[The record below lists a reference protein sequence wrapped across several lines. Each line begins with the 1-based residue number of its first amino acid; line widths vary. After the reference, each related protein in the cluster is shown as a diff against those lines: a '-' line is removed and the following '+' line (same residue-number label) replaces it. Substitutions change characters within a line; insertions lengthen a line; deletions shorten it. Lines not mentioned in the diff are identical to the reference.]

1 MKGIVS
7 LSIVLVISLLY
18 IPANEGE
25 LTPEN
30 TVILSNETDE
40 SFCKDFSVLL
50 QRVRPEWVVLDSAV
64 IPESVRDRNLIIVG
78 GPDSE
83 YTGVIIKEF
92 LTQEEIEYIQDGHYF
107 ILEKESPWA
116 DNTII
121 ICTGPDRILTKKAA
135 EEAITSLEGE
145 WTFPPF
151 TSVPDEEAHEYITQ
165 IQHIPDEE
173 LPKDTLGIDVDAKSP
188 SRISTEEATEDVEYL
203 FYLFSHGYCGYGYFE
218 TRGNF
223 DEAKKSILQ
232 ELESKSMWSP
242 DDFSQ
247 LIRNNLT
254 FIHDC
259 HLSVGGHKYGSHEDF
274 WYDKTLEFS
283 KVRSEYYFVSDN
295 TTYQVVSVNGE
306 HPDEFMF
313 PSLNVEG
320 NPIYRVGIL
329 SQTAPEPLVLI
340 AHHDHEQLHIELQL
354 YRSDFAYFSEEIF
367 SEETIGGIPVVRIRS
382 FSDHHSEYINQF
394 LAAAQKYR
402 GKPILIIDIRG
413 NGGGNEE
420 WPKKWIARFTG
431 QQPPNNRYFT
441 ELISKTTMMGRA
453 NYFEYL
459 LDMYPETSFYQIEKD
474 QFTAQVDFFEK
485 YSTTPHWSG
494 PFSQGAQVIPNDTT
508 LIVVTNGRVASAAEG
523 FIIYLQQVEN
533 VVFVGENTRGAL
545 VFGQMTL
552 HQLPHSKLSLYLPI
566 SLNIP
571 LNLEFR
577 EERGFF
583 PDLWIPA
590 EDALNYAVAAV
601 RKGTI
606 TTVKPLPEAVLQEEF
621 IPEKQPMIEK
631 SDLIPIFLGIL
642 FGISFIFVNKKR
654 NKLFFYVAGICLVA
668 AGIIILALVSPLG
681 YGYCMIGIICII
693 IGVYKWRKEKA
704 VSEKGA

>member
-1 MKGIVS
+1 MKGILS
-7 LSIVLVISLLY
+7 LSIILVISLLNV
-18 IPANEGE
+18 PAEDE

-30 TVILSNETDE
+30 TIILSNETDA

-50 QRVRPEWVVLDSAV
+50 KRVRPEWVILDTAEV
-64 IPESVRDRNLIIVG
+64 PESVRDRNLIIIG
-78 GPDSE
+78 ELDAE
-83 YTGVIIKEF
+83 YTGHIIKEL
-92 LTQEEIEYIQDGHYF
+92 LTQKEIDHIQDDYYSV
-107 ILEKESPWA
+107 LEKESPWA
-116 DNTII
+116 DNKII
-121 ICTGPDRILTKKAA
+121 ICTGSNGLLTKKAA
-135 EEAITSLEGE
+135 EEAIASLEGE

-151 TSVPDEEAHEYITQ
+151 TSVPYEEAHEYITQ
-165 IQHIPDEE
+165 IQYIPDEE
-173 LPKDTLGIDVDAKSP
+173 LPKDTLGIDLDAKSP
-188 SRISTEEATEDVEYL
+188 SHISVEEASEDVEYL

-218 TRGNF
+218 TRGSF

-232 ELESKSMWSP
+232 ELESKSTWSP
-242 DDFSQ
+242 EDFSQ
-247 LIRNNLT
+247 LIHDNLT

-259 HLSVGGHKYGSHEDF
+259 HLSVGGYKYGDHEDF
-274 WYDKTLEFS
+274 WYDTTLEFS
-283 KVRSEYYFVSDN
+283 KVTGEYYFVSDN

-313 PSLNVEG
+313 PSLNVQG
-320 NPIYRVGIL
+320 DPIYRIGIL
-329 SQTAPEPLVLI
+329 SQTAPEPLALT
-340 AHHDHEQLHIELQL
+340 AHHDHEQLHIKLQL
-354 YRSDFAYFSEEIF
+354 YRSDFGYFSEEIF
-367 SEETIGGIPVVRIRS
+367 SEDTIGGIPVVRIRS
-382 FSDHHSEYINQF
+382 FSDHHAEYINQF
-394 LAAAQKYR
+394 LTTAQRYR
-402 GKPILIIDIRG
+402 GAPILIIDIRG

-420 WPKKWIARFTG
+420 WPKKWITRFTG
-431 QQPPNNRYFT
+431 HQPPNNRYFT

-459 LDMYPETSFYQIEKD
+459 LDMYPVTSFYQTEKD
-474 QFTAQVDFFEK
+474 QFTAQADFFEK
-485 YSTTPHWSG
+485 YSMTPHWSG

-552 HQLPHSKLSLYLPI
+552 HQLPHSRLSLNLPI

-571 LNLEFR
+571 LDLELR
-577 EERGFF
+577 EEKGFF
-583 PDLWIPA
+583 PNLWIPA
-590 EDALNYAVAAV
+590 EDAVNYAVAAV

-606 TTVKPLPEAVLQEEF
+606 TTVKLLPEEVLQEEF

-631 SDLIPIFLGIL
+631 SDLIPFFLGIL
-642 FGISFIFVNKKR
+642 FGIFFIFVNKKK
-654 NKLFFYVAGICLVA
+654 NKLFFYIAGICGFCG
-668 AGIIILALVSPLG
+668 GIIILALVSPLG
-681 YGYCMIGIICII
+681 YGYSIIGMMCFT

>member
-1 MKGIVS
+1 MKGILS

-18 IPANEGE
+18 VPANEDE

-64 IPESVRDRNLIIVG
+64 VPESVRDRNLIIVG
-78 GPDSE
+78 GLDAE

-92 LTQEEIEYIQDGHYF
+92 LTQEEIDYIQDGHYF
-107 ILEKESPWA
+107 VLEKESPWA
-116 DNTII
+116 DNKII

-151 TSVPDEEAHEYITQ
+151 ASVTDEEAHEYITQ

-173 LPKDTLGIDVDAKSP
+173 LPKEALGIDLNAKPP
-188 SRISTEEATEDVEYL
+188 SRISSEEASEDIEYL
-203 FYLFSHGYCGYGYFE
+203 FYLFSHGYCGYGYFK
-218 TRGNF
+218 TRGDF

-232 ELESKSMWSP
+232 ELEAKSMWSP
-242 DDFSQ
+242 DDLSQ

-259 HLSVGGHKYGSHEDF
+259 HLSVGAHKYGGHEDF
-274 WYDKTLEFS
+274 WCDKTLEFS
-283 KVRSEYYFVSDN
+283 KVRREYYFVSDN

-313 PSLNVEG
+313 PSLNAEG

-329 SQTAPEPLVLI
+329 SQTAPEPLVL
-340 AHHDHEQLHIELQL
+340 AAYHDHEQTHIELQL
-354 YRSDFAYFSEEIF
+354 YCSDFGYFSKEIF
-367 SEETIGGIPVVRIRS
+367 SEDTIGGIPVVRIRS
-382 FSDHHSEYINQF
+382 FSDHHAEYINQF
-394 LAAAQKYR
+394 LETARRYK
-402 GKPILIIDIRG
+402 GEPILIIDIRG

-420 WPKKWIARFTG
+420 WPKKWIAWFTG
-431 QQPPNNRYFT
+431 HQPSSKRYFT

-453 NYFEYL
+453 NSFENL
-459 LDMYPETSFYQIEKD
+459 LDMYPETYFYQTEKD
-474 QFTAQVDFFEK
+474 RFTAQADLFEK
-485 YSTTPHWSG
+485 QHMTPHWSG

-508 LIVVTNGRVASAAEG
+508 LIVVTNGKVASAAEG
-523 FIIYLQQVEN
+523 FVNYLQQVEN

-552 HQLPHSKLSLYLPI
+552 HQLPHSRLSVNLPI

-571 LNLEFR
+571 LDLELR
-577 EERGFF
+577 EEKGFF
-583 PDLWIPA
+583 PSLWIPA
-590 EDALNYAVAAV
+590 EDAVNYAVAAV

-606 TTVKPLPEAVLQEEF
+606 TTVKPLSEAVLQEEF

-642 FGISFIFVNKKR
+642 FGIFFIFVNKKR
-654 NKLFFYVAGICLVA
+654 TKLFFYVAGICWVVV
-668 AGIIILALVSPLG
+668 GIIIMALVSPLG
-681 YGYCMIGIICII
+681 YGYSIIGILCII
-693 IGVYKWRKEKA
+693 IGVYKWWKEKV
-704 VSEKGA
+704 VSEKGV